1 MKMKTLLRD
10 EASFQFL
17 VLIPSRSLCCEL
29 EVCKLSLFGPMETG
43 LSSWNSWNWL
53 LELGLFCHGSEFC
66 IDGSELLWDL
76 LGIHELLDWL
86 WSVELDLE
94 LSSL

>member
-1 MKMKTLLRD
+1 MVLNCIIWF
-10 EASFQFL
+10 SL
-17 VLIPSRSLCCEL
+17 VLCGFVQ